1 VSTES
6 QTSGKTARK
15 GISRRTVVTGTAWA
29 VPAIVVAGPAP
40 HAAATPIP
48 PITIGNTACKIP
60 GNSGTI
66 RNGIAFQLFINNPN
80 NVPVTITFTQLTRDG
95 EVAPTLFPTSVVV
108 PANSTNY
115 QVILEAG
122 PYSNS
127 ANAVIVLSYSYVD
140 PSTGQT
146 VNASTPPTTVNILPV
161 QGAQCPFNIP

>member
-1 VSTES
+1 V
-6 QTSGKTARK
+6 TSDISATGKTAKR
-15 GISRRTVVTGTAWA
+15 GVSRRGVVVGTAWA

-40 HAAATPIP
+40 RAAATPIP
-48 PITIGNTACKIP
+48 PITIGSTACKIP
-60 GNSGTI
+60 GNSGMI

-80 NVPVTITFTQLTRDG
+80 NVPVTITFTNLTRDG
-95 EVAPTLFPTSVVV
+95 DPAPSIFPTSAVI

-115 QVILEAG
+115 QLILEAG

-146 VNASTPPTTVNILPV
+146 VNASTPPTTVNIVPV